1 MAAKRTDEQKAQVA
15 AFVQQLFRL
24 SGAPSWQE
32 FARRAGVWSPNL
44 SEWQTGTAIPD
55 GWNLYSLVHE
65 VSRAMAGGR
74 ETTAAE
80 QAATA
85 VAAGFLEPEDRRD
98 LLAKLTAA
106 VAVSN
111 ETNAAIL
118 ARLEDLERG
127 RVSQAPA
134 EGDPQ
139 SADGG

>member
-15 AFVQQLFRL
+15 AFVQQLFAL

-55 GWNLYSLVHE
+55 GWNLYSLIHE
-65 VSRAMAGGR
+65 VSRAMAGGK

-85 VAAGFLEPEDRRD
+85 VAAGFLEPADQR
-98 LLAKLTAA
+98 
-106 VAVSN
+106 
-111 ETNAAIL
+111 
-118 ARLEDLERG
+118 ARLESLEATVAESIALTREMLQLL
-127 RVSQAPA
+127 RENPPQTVAAPPRRKRA
-134 EGDPQ
+134 SG
-139 SADGG
+139 